1 MPQRRR
7 LLASAA
13 CAVASG
19 LGAALPSARRARAQG
34 GQQRFA
40 SIYMFVPAA
49 PGGGWDGLARA
60 IEQAARGAGLV
71 GNFQFENVGGAGGS
85 VGLPRFVAQRRGRPD
100 SLMVAG
106 SVMVGATLTN
116 KTPVGIKDVT
126 PIARLTEEASAVVVP
141 AASDIR
147 DIKGFFDALKANPG
161 ATSVGGGSAGGTDHI
176 ALGLMLKALGRSA
189 KEASYVAFAGG
200 GPAQAA
206 IMGGQVKAGISGL
219 SEFAEQIKAG
229 RMRALATTGAERIDP
244 NIPTLKESGV
254 DVVLTNWRGVFGPPG
269 LRPDA
274 REALVRLMT
283 EVHALPAWKET
294 LNTRGWTDAFLT
306 GPELDAFLERD
317 RAQTEAVLK
326 EIGLA

>member
-7 LLASAA
+7 LLAAAAAGIAGAASAA
-13 CAVASG
+13 G
-19 LGAALPSARRARAQG
+19 RRAGAQ

-85 VGLPRFVAQRRGRPD
+85 VGLPRFVGQRRGRPD

-106 SVMVGATLTN
+106 SVMVGATITN
-116 KTPVGIKDVT
+116 KTPVGIKDVM
-126 PIARLTEEASAVVVP
+126 PIARLTEEAGALVVP
-141 AASDIR
+141 ANSDIR
-147 DIKGFFDALKANPG
+147 DLRGFLDALKANPG
-161 ATSVGGGSAGGTDHI
+161 AVSVGGGSAGGTDHI
-176 ALGLMLKALGRSA
+176 ALGLLLKAVGRSA
-189 KEASYVAFAGG
+189 REGSYVAFAGG
-200 GPAQAA
+200 GPANAA

-219 SEFAEQIKAG
+219 SEFAEQIKGG
-229 RMRALATTGAERIDP
+229 RMRALATTGAERTDP

-274 REALVRLMT
+274 RDALVRLMA
-283 EVHALPAWKET
+283 EIHALPAWKET
-294 LNTRGWTDAFLT
+294 LKTRDWTDAFLT

>member
-1 MPQRRR
+1 MPDRRH
-7 LLASAA
+7 LLAA
-13 CAVASG
+13 CAAAAG
-19 LGAALPSARRARAQG
+19 LGAALLPGRRAGAQ
-34 GQQRFA
+34 QRRQRFA

-126 PIARLTEEASAVVVP
+126 PVARLIEEASAVVVP
-141 AASDIR
+141 ASSEIR
-147 DIKGFFDALKANPG
+147 DIKGLLDALRANPG
-161 ATSVGGGSAGGTDHI
+161 AVPVGGGSAGGTDHI
-176 ALGLMLKALGRSA
+176 ALGLLLKALGRSA

-219 SEFAEQIKAG
+219 SEFAEQIKGG

-244 NIPTLKESGV
+244 NIPTFKESGA

-269 LRPDA
+269 LRPEA
-274 REALVRLMT
+274 REALVRLMS

-294 LNTRGWTDAFLT
+294 LSTRGWTDAFLT

>member
-1 MPQRRR
+1 MPQSRRH
-7 LLASAA
+7 LFAA
-13 CAVASG
+13 CAASG
-19 LGAALPSARRARAQG
+19 LGAALPSGRRARAQG
-34 GQQRFA
+34 QQRFP
-40 SIYMFVPAA
+40 SLYMFIPAA
-49 PGGGWDGLARA
+49 PGGGWDGLGRA

-100 SLMVAG
+100 SLMVSG
-106 SVMVGATLTN
+106 SIMVGATITN

-126 PIARLTEEASAVVVP
+126 PIARMTDEAGVVVVP

-147 DIKGFFDALKANPG
+147 DVRGFFDALKSNPG
-161 ATSVGGGSAGGTDHI
+161 AVSVAGGSAGGTDHI

-189 KEASYVAFAGG
+189 REASYVAFAGG
-200 GPAQAA
+200 GPAVAA

-219 SEFAEQIKAG
+219 SEFAEQIKGG
-229 RMRALATTGAERIDP
+229 RMRALATTGAERSDP
-244 NIPTLKESGV
+244 NIPTLKESGL

-274 REALVRLMT
+274 REKLVALMA
-283 EVHALPAWKET
+283 EIHALPAWKEV
-294 LNTRGWTDAFLT
+294 LRTRDWTDAFLS
-306 GPELDAFLERD
+306 GPEFDAFLERD
-317 RAQTEAVLK
+317 RTQTEAVLK

>member
-1 MPQRRR
+1 MPHRRR
-7 LLASAA
+7 HLLAAA
-13 CAVASG
+13 TGAAAG
-19 LGAALPSARRARAQG
+19 LGAALPGRRARAQG
-34 GQQRFA
+34 QQQRFS

-49 PGGGWDGLARA
+49 PGGGWDGLGRA
-60 IEQAARGAGLV
+60 IEQVARGAGLV
-71 GNFQFENVGGAGGS
+71 GTFQFENVGGAGGS

-126 PIARLTEEASAVVVP
+126 PVARLTDEAGVVVVP
-141 AASDIR
+141 ASSDIR
-147 DIKGFFDALKANPG
+147 DIKGLFEALKANPG
-161 ATSVGGGSAGGTDHI
+161 AVSVGGGSAGGTDHI

-189 KEASYVAFAGG
+189 REASYVAFAGG
-200 GPAQAA
+200 GPANAA
-206 IMGGQVKAGISGL
+206 IMGGQVKAGISGV
-219 SEFAEQIKAG
+219 SEFAEQIKGG
-229 RMRALATTGAERIDP
+229 RMRALATTGAERNDP
-244 NIPTLKESGV
+244 NVPTLKESGV
-254 DVVLTNWRGVFGPPG
+254 DVVVTNWRGVFGPPG

-274 REALVRLMT
+274 REALVRLVT
-283 EVHALPAWKET
+283 EMHALPAWKEL

-326 EIGLA
+326 DIGLA

>member
-1 MPQRRR
+1 MSQRRH
-7 LLASAA
+7 LLAA
-13 CAVASG
+13 CAAVSG
-19 LGAALPSARRARAQG
+19 FGAALPGGRRAGAQ

-126 PIARLTEEASAVVVP
+126 PIARLTDEASAVVVP
-141 AASDIR
+141 ASSDIR
-147 DIKGFFDALKANPG
+147 DIKGLFDALKANPG
-161 ATSVGGGSAGGTDHI
+161 AVSVGGGSAGGTDHI
-176 ALGLMLKALGRSA
+176 TLGLILKALGRNA
-189 KEASYVAFAGG
+189 REGSYVAFAGG
-200 GPAQAA
+200 GPANAA
-206 IMGGQVKAGISGL
+206 ILGAQVRAGISGY

-229 RMRALATTGAERIDP
+229 RMRALATTGESRSDP
-244 NIPTLKESGV
+244 AVPTLRESGV
-254 DVVLTNWRGVFGPPG
+254 DVVTANWRGVFAPPG
-269 LRPDA
+269 LRPEA
-274 REALVRLMT
+274 REALTRFVTAL
-283 EVHALPAWKET
+283 HALPAWHE
-294 LNTRGWTDAFLT
+294 LLATRGWDDAFLA
-306 GPELDAFLERD
+306 GADFERYLAAD
-317 RAQTEAVLK
+317 TAATETVLK
-326 EIGLA
+326 ELGLA